1 MLCWE
6 LEQRL
11 SGSSL
16 HLDVSVALENVKR
29 SFSVPSV
36 WVSLA
41 SAVPLLFLH
50 LMLHFSG
57 CSPVLP
63 AELRSNHTHLQ
74 KKNPKNPSAPQGE
87 KSPGSSLPVCAP
99 AEISTLWR
107 RLDVGWEVLLLHC
120 ALQWWHT
127 WGKASRVSSV
137 TAWLSLDLREDEQLQ
152 TGWVVHSPG
161 VWGLC
166 SSPCP
171 HPFLLLLPAATV
183 FLQCWMEHTL
193 LADRG
198 HHPQRF
204 CAQAGVRR
212 H

>member
-1 MLCWE
+1 M
-6 LEQRL
+6 
-11 SGSSL
+11 G
-16 HLDVSVALENVKR
+16 
-29 SFSVPSV
+29 FSCVCC
-36 WVSLA
+36 A
-41 SAVPLLFLH
+41 SAVSSPHAALLWVLSSAASRTEKQSHSSSKKKTPKILLLPKGKKLLGAPCLCVLQLKFQR
-50 LMLHFSG
+50 SG
-57 CSPVLP
+57 D
-63 AELRSNHTHLQ
+63 A
-74 KKNPKNPSAPQGE
+74 
-87 KSPGSSLPVCAP
+87 
-99 AEISTLWR
+99 W
-107 RLDVGWEVLLLHC
+107 DVGWEVLLLHC

-137 TAWLSLDLREDEQLQ
+137 PARLSLDLREDEQLQ

-166 SSPCP
+166 FSPCP
-171 HPFLLLLPAATV
+171 HPFLLLPPAATV

-198 HHPQRF
+198 HHPQWF